1 MEDVN
6 KTIKS
11 LHHWKASGTD
21 SIPPKLLKIEAN
33 AIDSHMANI
42 FNHGLLNK
50 WFAEKAKTANIHK
63 IYKKELREEL
73 KKLKTC
79 FIHISIGAYV
89 EII

>member
-1 MEDVN
+1 M
-6 KTIKS
+6 I
-11 LHHWKASGTD
+11 
-21 SIPPKLLKIEAN
+21 
-33 AIDSHMANI
+33 
-42 FNHGLLNK
+42 
-50 WFAEKAKTANIHK
+50 AEKAKTANIHK